1 MYSKKFSLDAHSFQR
16 HGSLL
21 ETVVGLEE
29 DIRVLIMGKHGTQT
43 EYRSDKIGRRSK
55 V

>member
-1 MYSKKFSLDAHSFQR
+1 MLIVSKR

-29 DIRVLIMGKHGTQT
+29 DIRVLIMGKHGTRRQNT
-43 EYRSDKIGRRSK
+43 VLIKLGRRSK